1 MPRAAPCGLQ
11 GNNKL
16 VPLHEV
22 GLQEV
27 QHRHARAPYI
37 KHHLKLLQVY
47 QMNDWKLPLGIYLL
61 SINLPGQQN
70 KRRENYK
77 IEMLF

>member
-1 MPRAAPCGLQ
+1 MQNPQTSLESGFPVE
-11 GNNKL
+11 NSKEWYKNKK
-16 VPLHEV
+16 
-22 GLQEV
+22 
-27 QHRHARAPYI
+27 YSTN
-37 KHHLKLLQVY
+37 LQVY

>member
-1 MPRAAPCGLQ
+1 MIQPNNQPAPCGLQ

-37 KHHLKLLQVY
+37 KHHLKLLQRNRY
-47 QMNDWKLPLGIYLL
+47 GLWDATIYLKNKAMVAISKALKPL
-61 SINLPGQQN
+61 SSS
-70 KRRENYK
+70 
-77 IEMLF
+77 